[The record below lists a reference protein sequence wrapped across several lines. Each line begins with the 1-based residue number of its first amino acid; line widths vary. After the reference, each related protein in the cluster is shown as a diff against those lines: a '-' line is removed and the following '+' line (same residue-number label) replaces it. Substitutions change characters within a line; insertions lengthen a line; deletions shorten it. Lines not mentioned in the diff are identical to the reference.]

1 MAARC
6 KTPDRFVTALPV
18 VSLRAVLPPAVFV
31 FLWSTGFIVA
41 KLGLPYAQ
49 SGTFLTLR
57 YWLAAVLLGGIAVLG
72 AATWPR
78 RASDIGHCAV
88 AGLLM
93 HFVYIGGVFTSIE
106 RGLPAG
112 VSALI
117 VSLQPLLTAIAAGP
131 LLGERVT
138 RWQLLGLVL
147 GLVGT
152 ALVVW
157 EKAQIGSAT
166 LVTVLLSVAAL
177 LGMTAGTLWQK
188 RFLSG
193 VDLRAGTAVQYLATA
208 LAYTVCTLLFER
220 VHVTWTFDFA
230 MALGWA
236 VLPMSVGA
244 AMLLL
249 WLIRRGAATGVAAL
263 FYLVPP
269 CTAVM
274 AWLLFDERL
283 GVLALLGMAVT
294 VVGVALAARR

>member
-1 MAARC
+1 MSVRAA
-6 KTPDRFVTALPV
+6 LL
-18 VSLRAVLPPAVFV
+18 SAVFV

-49 SGTFLTLR
+49 SATFLTLR
-57 YWLAAVLLGGIAVLG
+57 YWLAAALLALLAVLG
-72 AATWPR
+72 AASWPR
-78 RASDIGHCAV
+78 RAADLGHGAA

-93 HFVYIGGVFTSIE
+93 HFVYIGGVFASIE

-131 LLGERVT
+131 LLGEKVT
-138 RWQLLGLVL
+138 RWQWLGLTL

-157 EKAQIGSAT
+157 EKAQLGAASLPA
-166 LVTVLLSVAAL
+166 VLFSVAAL
-177 LGMTAGTLWQK
+177 LGITAGTLWQK
-188 RFLSG
+188 RFLG
-193 VDLRAGTAVQYLATA
+193 GADLRSGTAVQYVFTA
-208 LAYTVCTLLFER
+208 LAFTLCALAFEPLTVRATGN
-220 VHVTWTFDFA
+220 FA
-230 MALGWA
+230 LALGWS
-236 VLPMSVGA
+236 VLAMSVGA
-244 AMLLL
+244 VGLLM

-269 CTAVM
+269 TTAVM

-283 GVLALLGMAVT
+283 GTLALVGMAVS

>member
-1 MAARC
+1 
-6 KTPDRFVTALPV
+6 
-18 VSLRAVLPPAVFV
+18 VSLRAILPPAIFV

-49 SGTFLTLR
+49 SATFLTLR
-57 YWLAAVLLGGIAVLG
+57 YWMAAALLALVALLG
-72 AATWPR
+72 AAAWPR
-78 RASDIGHCAV
+78 RASDVGHAAM

-93 HFVYIGGVFTSIE
+93 HFVYIGGVFASIE

-131 LLGERVT
+131 LLGETVT
-138 RWQLLGLVL
+138 RWQWLGLLL

-157 EKAQIGSAT
+157 EKAQLGAASA
-166 LVTVLLSVAAL
+166 VSVLFSVAAL

-188 RFLSG
+188 RFLTG
-193 VDLRAGTAVQYLATA
+193 QDLRAGTSVQYAFTA
-208 LAYTVCTLLFER
+208 LAYTVCALLFEPLQ
-220 VHVTWTFDFA
+220 VQWTADFA
-230 MALGWA
+230 VALAWS
-236 VLPMSVGA
+236 VLAMSVGA
-244 AMLLL
+244 VTLLL
-249 WLIRRGAATGVAAL
+249 WLIRHGAATGVAAL

-269 CTAVM
+269 STAVM

-283 GVLALLGMAVT
+283 ATLALAGMAVT
-294 VVGVALAARR
+294 VVGVALATRR

>member
-1 MAARC
+1 MTAR
-6 KTPDRFVTALPV
+6 AI
-18 VSLRAVLPPAVFV
+18 LPPAIFV

-49 SGTFLTLR
+49 SATFLTLR
-57 YWLAAVLLGGIAVLG
+57 YWLAAALLGLVALAG
-72 AATWPR
+72 AAPWPR
-78 RASDIGHCAV
+78 RARDIGHSAV

-93 HFVYIGGVFTSIE
+93 HFAYIGGVFASIE

-138 RWQLLGLVL
+138 RWQWLGLAL

-152 ALVVW
+152 GLVVW
-157 EKAQIGSAT
+157 EKAQLGAASPLA
-166 LVTVLLSVAAL
+166 VLFCIAAL
-177 LGMTAGTLWQK
+177 LGITAGTLWQK
-188 RFLSG
+188 RYLGG
-193 VDLRAGTAVQYLATA
+193 VDLRAGASVQYGFTA
-208 LAYTVCTLLFER
+208 LAYTLCALLFEPLS
-220 VHVTWTFDFA
+220 VAWTADFA
-230 MALGWA
+230 IALAWS
-236 VLPMSVGA
+236 VLAMSVGA
-244 AMLLL
+244 VSLLL

-269 CTAVM
+269 STAVM

-283 GVLALLGMAVT
+283 GALALIGMAIT
-294 VVGVALAARR
+294 VVGVALATRR

>member
-1 MAARC
+1 
-6 KTPDRFVTALPV
+6 

-41 KLGLPYAQ
+41 RLGLPYAQ

-57 YWLAAVLLGGIAVLG
+57 YWLAAVLLGGLAVLG

-78 RASDIGHCAV
+78 RAPDIGHCVV
-88 AGLLM
+88 AGLLT
-93 HFVYIGGVFTSIE
+93 HFVYIGGVFTAIE

-131 LLGERVT
+131 LLGETVT
-138 RWQLLGLVL
+138 RWQWLGLVL
-147 GLVGT
+147 GLIGT

-208 LAYTVCTLLFER
+208 LVYTVCTLLFER
-220 VHVTWTFDFA
+220 VHIVWTVDFA
-230 MALGWA
+230 IALGWA

>member
-1 MAARC
+1 
-6 KTPDRFVTALPV
+6 

-31 FLWSTGFIVA
+31 FLWSTGFVVA

-49 SGTFLTLR
+49 SATFLGVR
-57 YWLAAVLLGGIAVLG
+57 YWLAAALLGVVAALG
-72 AATWPR
+72 AASWPT
-78 RASDIGHCAV
+78 RAADIGHSAA

-93 HFVYIGGVFTSIE
+93 HFVYIGGVFASIE

-131 LLGERVT
+131 LLGERVS
-138 RWQLLGLVL
+138 RWQWLGLVL
-147 GLVGT
+147 GLIGS

-157 EKAQIGSAT
+157 EKARLGDAT
-166 LVTVLLSVAAL
+166 LVSVLFSVAAL

-188 RFLSG
+188 RFLGG
-193 VDLRAGTAVQYLATA
+193 VDLRSGAAVQYIFTA
-208 LAYTVCTLLFER
+208 LAYTLCALLFEPLR
-220 VHVTWTFDFA
+220 IHWTGDFA
-230 MALGWA
+230 IALSWS
-236 VLPMSVGA
+236 VLVMSVGA
-244 AMLLL
+244 VSLLL
-249 WLIRRGAATGVAAL
+249 WLIRHGAATGVAAL

-283 GVLALLGMAVT
+283 GALALLGMAVT

>member
-1 MAARC
+1 M
-6 KTPDRFVTALPV
+6 
-18 VSLRAVLPPAVFV
+18 SLRAVLPPAIFV

-41 KLGLPYAQ
+41 KLALPYTQ

-57 YWLAAVLLGGIAVLG
+57 YWLAAILLGGVAVLG

-78 RASDIGHCAV
+78 RASDVGHCAV

-93 HFVYIGGVFTSIE
+93 HFVYIGGVFTAIE

-117 VSLQPLLTAIAAGP
+117 VSLQPLLTAVAAGP
-131 LLGERVT
+131 LLGETVT
-138 RWQLLGLVL
+138 RWQWLGLVL
-147 GLVGT
+147 GLIGT

-157 EKAQIGSAT
+157 EKAQVGSAT
-166 LVTVLLSVAAL
+166 LVTVLLSVVAL

-188 RFLSG
+188 RFMG
-193 VDLRAGTAVQYLATA
+193 GIDLRTGTATQYIITA
-208 LAYTVCTLLFER
+208 IAFSICTLLFER
-220 VHVTWTFDFA
+220 IEVTWTLDLTI
-230 MALGWA
+230 ALVWS
-236 VLPMSVGA
+236 VLAMSVGA

-274 AWLLFDERL
+274 AWLLFGERL
-283 GVLALLGMAVT
+283 GALALLGMAVT
-294 VVGVALAARR
+294 VVGVALATRR

>member
-1 MAARC
+1 MRC
-6 KTPDRFVTALPV
+6 PL
-18 VSLRAVLPPAVFV
+18 VSLRAVLPPAIFV

-41 KLGLPYAQ
+41 KLALPYTQ

-57 YWLAAVLLGGIAVLG
+57 YWLAAILLGGVAVLG

-78 RASDIGHCAV
+78 RASDVGHCAV

-93 HFVYIGGVFTSIE
+93 HFVYIGGVFTAIE

-117 VSLQPLLTAIAAGP
+117 VSLQPLLTAVAAGP
-131 LLGERVT
+131 LLGETVT
-138 RWQLLGLVL
+138 RWQWLGLVL
-147 GLVGT
+147 GLIGT

-157 EKAQIGSAT
+157 EKAQVGSAT
-166 LVTVLLSVAAL
+166 LVTVLLSVVAL

-188 RFLSG
+188 RFMG
-193 VDLRAGTAVQYLATA
+193 GIDLRTGTATQYIITA
-208 LAYTVCTLLFER
+208 IAFSICTLLFER
-220 VHVTWTFDFA
+220 IEVTWTLDLTI
-230 MALGWA
+230 ALVWS
-236 VLPMSVGA
+236 VLAMSVGA

-274 AWLLFDERL
+274 AWLLFGERL
-283 GVLALLGMAVT
+283 GALALLGMAVT
-294 VVGVALAARR
+294 VVGVALATRR

>member
-1 MAARC
+1 MPR
-6 KTPDRFVTALPV
+6 
-18 VSLRAVLPPAVFV
+18 VSFRTVLPPAVFV

-49 SGTFLTLR
+49 SGVFLTLR
-57 YWLAAVLLGGIAVLG
+57 YWLAAALLGLLALLS

-78 RASDIGHCAV
+78 RAADAGHCAV

-131 LLGERVT
+131 LLGEKVT
-138 RWQLLGLVL
+138 RWQWLGLVL
-147 GLVGT
+147 GLLGT

-157 EKAQIGSAT
+157 EKAQLGAASA
-166 LVTVLLSVAAL
+166 VAVLLSVTAL

-188 RFLSG
+188 RFLG
-193 VDLRAGTAVQYLATA
+193 GMDLRAGTAVQYIVTA
-208 LAYTVCTLLFER
+208 LAYTLCTLLFEPLR
-220 VHVTWTFDFA
+220 VAWTTDFTI
-230 MALGWA
+230 ALAWS
-236 VLPMSVGA
+236 VLAMSVGA
-244 AMLLL
+244 VTLLL
-249 WLIRRGAATGVAAL
+249 WLIRHGAATGVAAL

-283 GVLALLGMAVT
+283 GTLALLGMAVT
-294 VVGVALAARR
+294 VVGVALATRR

>member
-1 MAARC
+1 M
-6 KTPDRFVTALPV
+6 
-18 VSLRAVLPPAVFV
+18 SLRAVLPPAIFV

-41 KLGLPYAQ
+41 KLALPYTQ

-57 YWLAAVLLGGIAVLG
+57 YWLAAILLGGVAVLG

-78 RASDIGHCAV
+78 RAADIGHCAV

-93 HFVYIGGVFTSIE
+93 HFVYIGGVFTAIE

-117 VSLQPLLTAIAAGP
+117 VSLQPLLTAVAAGP
-131 LLGERVT
+131 LLGETVT
-138 RWQLLGLVL
+138 RWQWLGLVL

-157 EKAQIGSAT
+157 EKAQVGSAT
-166 LVTVLLSVAAL
+166 LVTVLLSVMAL

-188 RFLSG
+188 RFMG
-193 VDLRAGTAVQYLATA
+193 GIDLRTGTATQYIITA
-208 LAYTVCTLLFER
+208 IAFSVCTLLFER
-220 VHVTWTFDFA
+220 IEITWTLDLTI
-230 MALGWA
+230 ALVWS
-236 VLPMSVGA
+236 VLAMSVGA

-274 AWLLFDERL
+274 AWLLFGERL
-283 GVLALLGMAVT
+283 GALALLGMAVT
-294 VVGVALAARR
+294 VVGVALATRR

>member
-1 MAARC
+1 VR
-6 KTPDRFVTALPV
+6 
-18 VSLRAVLPPAVFV
+18 SILPPAIFV

-49 SGTFLTLR
+49 SATFLTLR
-57 YWLAAVLLGGIAVLG
+57 YWLAAALLGLVALLG
-72 AATWPR
+72 AASWPR
-78 RASDIGHCAV
+78 RASDVGHAAI

-93 HFVYIGGVFTSIE
+93 HFVYIGGVFASIE

-138 RWQLLGLVL
+138 RWQWLGLLL

-157 EKAQIGSAT
+157 EKAQLGAAT
-166 LVTVLLSVAAL
+166 AVSVLFAIAAL

-188 RFLSG
+188 RFLTG
-193 VDLRAGTAVQYLATA
+193 QDLRAGASVQYVFTA
-208 LAYTVCTLLFER
+208 MAYTICALLFEPLR
-220 VHVTWTFDFA
+220 IAWSGEFA
-230 MALGWA
+230 LALGWS
-236 VLPMSVGA
+236 VLAMSVGA
-244 AMLLL
+244 VTLLL
-249 WLIRRGAATGVAAL
+249 WLIRHGAATGVAAL

-269 CTAVM
+269 STAVM

-283 GVLALLGMAVT
+283 ATMALAGMAIT
-294 VVGVALAARR
+294 VVGVALATRR